1 MHRVQSRTYVG
12 QPNETVTVTTTLS
25 GGGQVS
31 VTVGGQPVVGG
42 RFQLPGTPGVAVRL
56 QIALVGPQG
65 ASCLVTIAVVDGS
78 TDTDFLLCTV
88 FDPAPVNL
96 YDFSTAAAVA
106 VASFGA
112 ARAAT
117 LAARGLAPAPPAP
130 KAKAKPKTKPRQPPK
145 GKAKRKGKAKG
156 KGKGK
161 APR

>member
-12 QPNETVTVTTTLS
+12 QPNETVTVTTKVG
-25 GGGQVS
+25 GGGQVM
-31 VTVGGQPVVGG
+31 VTVDGQPVVGG
-42 RFQLPGTPGVAVRL
+42 QFQLPGTPGAGVRM
-56 QIALVGPQG
+56 QIALAGPQG

-88 FDPAPVNL
+88 FNPAPVGL
-96 YDFSTAAAVA
+96 YDFSTAAAAA
-106 VASFGA
+106 VTSFGA

-117 LAARGLAPAPPAP
+117 LAARGLAPAAATP
-130 KAKAKPKTKPRQPPK
+130 KRKAAKPKGK
-145 GKAKRKGKAKG
+145 GKGPGKG